1 MSRNVLLTG
10 ATGFLGSHVLPALLD
25 QGHRVI
31 VLIRS
36 SSDLSPIAACTG
48 DTVLVDIESASP
60 QQIMASHGIDTVV
73 HLACDQGRGSSDIA
87 SLLAVN
93 LTLGVSLLQAAR
105 SSGVRYF
112 LNADT
117 LLDAGVNA
125 YALSKKQFTAWLP
138 HFSETIAISNLR
150 LGNMYGPGESASGF
164 LCWLLQEFA
173 HRAERVELTEG
184 AQLRDFVHVA
194 DASAAILAVLDHGG
208 EPGLVEYDVG
218 SGELLSVRTFV
229 ETAQAVFQREAG
241 YMCSRLAFGA
251 LAYRPGEV
259 MTPQFD
265 TSALFALGWRPALTL
280 RAGLADTIRAFL
292 RENPPAGGR

>member
-1 MSRNVLLTG
+1 MLTG
-10 ATGFLGSHVLPALLD
+10 ATGFLGSHVLPALLA

-36 SSDLSPIAACTG
+36 SSNLSPIAACT
-48 DTVLVDIESASP
+48 DDVVLVDIESAP
-60 QQIMASHGIDTVV
+60 LQQIMATHGIDTVV
-73 HLACDQGRGSSDIA
+73 HLACDQGRGSTDIA
-87 SLLAVN
+87 ALLAVN
-93 LTLGVSLLQAAR
+93 LTLGIRLLQAAR

-138 HFSETIAISNLR
+138 SFSGTISISNLR
-150 LGNMYGPGESASGF
+150 LGNIYGPREPASGF
-164 LCWLLQEFA
+164 LCWLLQQFA
-173 HRAERVELTEG
+173 HRVARVELTEG

-194 DASAAILAVLDHGG
+194 DVSAAIVAVLNHGG
-208 EPGLVEYDVG
+208 DPGLAEYDVG

-229 ETAQAVFQREAG
+229 ETAQSVFQQEAG
-241 YMCSRLAFGA
+241 YMSSQLAFGA

-265 TSALFALGWRPALTL
+265 TCALFALGWRPALSL
-280 RAGLADTIRAFL
+280 RDGLADTVRAFL
-292 RENPPAGGR
+292 RENPPVSGL